1 MKEKYCVAINEDRFK
16 SFVEKIIQS
25 FWYEDSNVT
34 LLCEDLATFHTNRS
48 FLGFFSPLI
57 RDLCGG
63 NFDEKQSQI
72 ISIPC
77 SFEQV
82 QLFFEFL
89 KNGEFKTTKNE
100 TLHAIQSLIST
111 LGIASNPEI
120 IKINHLQDIRK
131 EEKVN
136 DKYEK
141 KTNDTSNSKTEIS
154 KDEESQETKCFGFRT
169 GEVEKEQK
177 ADDIFVLLK
186 KANSERTEYDSWKCK
201 FCTNSFTKWV
211 GLMVHARKVHEKN
224 PIKWKQNLISNSPNI
239 ELPKADESKNSKKF

>member
-1 MKEKYCVAINEDRFK
+1 MTEQYCVAINEDRCN

-25 FWYEDSNVT
+25 FRSEDSDIT
-34 LLCEDLATFHTNRS
+34 LLCEDLSTFHTNRR
-48 FLGFFSPLI
+48 FLGFFSPLL

-63 NFDEKQSQI
+63 NFDEKQPQI

-89 KNGEFKTTKNE
+89 KNGEFKTTKIE
-100 TLHAIQSLIST
+100 TLHAIQSLTST
-111 LGIASNPEI
+111 FGIASNPEL
-120 IKINHLQDIRK
+120 IKINHLQDNRK

-136 DKYEK
+136 DKNEK
-141 KTNDTSNSKTEIS
+141 KPNDTINSKTEIS
-154 KDEESQETKCFGFRT
+154 KDEESQETKCFGFRR
-169 GEVEKEQK
+169 EVEKEQK
-177 ADDIFVLLK
+177 ADDIFILLK

>member
-1 MKEKYCVAINEDRFK
+1 MTEQYCVAINKDRFN

-25 FWYEDSNVT
+25 FRSEDSNIT
-34 LLCEDLATFHTNRS
+34 LLCEDLSTFHTNRR

-111 LGIASNPEI
+111 LGIASNPEL
-120 IKINHLQDIRK
+120 IKINHLQDYKK

-136 DKYEK
+136 DF
-141 KTNDTSNSKTEIS
+141 KTNDKNEKKPNDTSCPKIEIN
-154 KDEESQETKCFGFRT
+154 EAESQEIKCFELRT
-169 GEVEKEQK
+169 GEVE
-177 ADDIFVLLK
+177 
-186 KANSERTEYDSWKCK
+186 
-201 FCTNSFTKWV
+201 
-211 GLMVHARKVHEKN
+211 
-224 PIKWKQNLISNSPNI
+224 
-239 ELPKADESKNSKKF
+239 